1 MSETVLQ
8 QKTAPKHQPKK
19 PQTSSSQEESSKI
32 QWLGNTLSQALKQS
46 MAVSTET
53 ESKGNVQAL
62 HVGKNFKTWLL
73 KFLHKLI
80 AGGPIRGIKGMS
92 PGSATLSPPETTSQL
107 AMWRLIPGYLP
118 KLGEANRF
126 HLQREGPFEIA
137 ECVMDITY
145 RVRKVGGHSKRDPQ
159 AVHFNN
165 LWLYKE
171 RQEES
176 MEDAP
181 QGG

>member
-1 MSETVLQ
+1 MKHKALQTGDLVLCY
-8 QKTAPKHQPKK
+8 T
-19 PQTSSSQEESSKI
+19 PQ
-32 QWLGNTLSQALKQS
+32 
-46 MAVSTET
+46 
-53 ESKGNVQAL
+53 
-62 HVGKNFKTWLL
+62 
-73 KFLHKLI
+73 
-80 AGGPIRGIKGMS
+80 
-92 PGSATLSPPETTSQL
+92 
-107 AMWRLIPGYLP
+107 P

-126 HLQREGPFEIA
+126 HLQRELGPFEIA

-145 RVRKVGGHSKRDPQ
+145 RVRKVGAHSKRDPQ

-181 QGG
+181 QGGSKDHKWVLLKLGELESVEPDTVISTIEEEVTRVGANDELPSEVVNIPGESEYRSFLAWLKWENSDTAVNMIRYM